1 LNGQLVWPFS
11 FLGAFMNKY
20 SDLLFKAADLL
31 DERGWTVGAYQNKK
45 GQLCLLGAL
54 CEARN
59 FVPTP
64 WGALDELLMFLE
76 RDLLEPSSCFSTLIA
91 FNDRDLTSKE
101 EAVDFLIAA
110 AYF

>member
-1 LNGQLVWPFS
+1 
-11 FLGAFMNKY
+11 MNKY

-31 DERGWTVGAYQNKK
+31 DERGWTVGAFENKK
-45 GQLCLLGAL
+45 GQMCLLGAL

-59 FVPTP
+59 FIPTS
-64 WGALDELLMFLE
+64 WGGLHELVMFLE
-76 RDLLEPSSCFSTLIA
+76 CEVLKASSALIG
-91 FNDRDLTSKE
+91 FNDRVLTSKE